1 MHSNEIIERCFNK
14 KYSKSNR
21 MKRIFIFK
29 ETRAKP
35 SKRGIKKRPFYLIK
49 DNRRLIKAN
58 QIKLPTN
65 YLHKHGRQIPNLP
78 PPPAHSLPSLKK
90 MKKKRESVNT
100 REIQFARACETLHK
114 IPCTYVSS

>member
-35 SKRGIKKRPFYLIK
+35 SKKGRKKGHFI
-49 DNRRLIKAN
+49 
-58 QIKLPTN
+58 
-65 YLHKHGRQIPNLP
+65 
-78 PPPAHSLPSLKK
+78 SS
-90 MKKKRESVNT
+90 
-100 REIQFARACETLHK
+100 K
-114 IPCTYVSS
+114 ITEDS